1 MAAVR
6 KKKKNLVIVES
17 PAKVKTI
24 KKFLGSNYEVAA
36 SYGHVRDMPKSQMG
50 IDFENGCEPKYI
62 TIRGKGELLA
72 ELRKMVKKADRIY
85 LATDP
90 DREGEAIS
98 WHLIA
103 ALKLDQQ
110 EGKEVYRI
118 TFNEITKKAV
128 LESLKN
134 AREIDMNLV
143 DAQQARRVLDR
154 LVGYKISPL
163 IWAKV
168 KRGLSAGRVQ
178 SVALR
183 MIGDREDE
191 INSFIPEEYW
201 SLDANLSVEG
211 EKKLLT
217 AHYYGPMDETGKAEK
232 AELGTSAQVDQVMD
246 SVKDGDWKISEVKKS
261 ERTRKSPLPFTTST
275 LQQEASRSLNFSTSK
290 TMRIAQQLYEGVD
303 IKGQGTVAL
312 ITYLRTD
319 STRIS
324 DEALSTSA
332 DYILERYGQ
341 EYLIAAEKKQESKG
355 HVQDAHEA
363 IRPTDVTRD
372 PASIKDS
379 LTREQYRLYQL
390 IWKRFLASRM
400 SPARYETTQ
409 VRILA
414 QGKEACQVFT
424 VSAQRLVFEGF
435 QCVYNDEENPEKT
448 SALVRGLEETTAV
461 SFDSFDPRQHFTQP
475 APHFTEA
482 SLVRAL
488 EEQGIGRPSTYA
500 PTISTILARNYIV
513 KEEKNLYM
521 TELGTAVNNI
531 MKKSFPSIVNPEFT
545 ANMENLL
552 DCVAEG
558 TVKWKTIVE
567 NFYPDLDEAVRE
579 AEKELEKVKIADEET
594 DVVCEN
600 CGRNMVIKY
609 GPHGKFLAC
618 PGFPECHNTKPY
630 YQKIGVMCPKCGKDI
645 VVRMSKKGR
654 RYYGCLGNPD
664 CDFMS
669 WQKPSSVKC
678 PVCGS
683 IMLEKG
689 RKLVCYNDQCGHVM
703 ERPEEN

>member
-1 MAAVR
+1 MPSR
-6 KKKKNLVIVES
+6 
-17 PAKVKTI
+17 PA
-24 KKFLGSNYEVAA
+24 GSWTVWSATA
-36 SYGHVRDMPKSQMG
+36 P
-50 IDFENGCEPKYI
+50 
-62 TIRGKGELLA
+62 LL
-72 ELRKMVKKADRIY
+72 
-85 LATDP
+85 
-90 DREGEAIS
+90 
-98 WHLIA
+98 
-103 ALKLDQQ
+103 
-110 EGKEVYRI
+110 
-118 TFNEITKKAV
+118 
-128 LESLKN
+128 
-134 AREIDMNLV
+134 
-143 DAQQARRVLDR
+143 
-154 LVGYKISPL
+154 
-163 IWAKV
+163 WAKV

-183 MIGDREDE
+183 MIGDREEE

-201 SLDANLSVEG
+201 SLDAELAVQG
-211 EKKLLT
+211 EKKPLL
-217 AHYYGPMDETGKAEK
+217 AHYYGRVGDNGKAEK
-232 AELGTSAQVDQVMD
+232 AVVSNSGEMD
-246 SVKDGDWKISEVKKS
+246 ALLAGMEEAEWQITEVRKS
-261 ERTRKSPLPFTTST
+261 ERTRKAPLPFTTST
-275 LQQEASRSLNFSTSK
+275 LQQEASKVLNFSTSK

-324 DEALSTSA
+324 DEALASSA

-341 EYLIAAEKKQESKG
+341 DYLIAAEKKQESKG

-400 SPARYETTQ
+400 SPARYEATQ

-414 QGKEACQVFT
+414 RGKEACQVFT
-424 VSAQRLVFEGF
+424 VSAQRLVFDGF
-435 QCVYNDEENPEKT
+435 QSVYNDEENPEKAN
-448 SALVRGLEETTAV
+448 ALVRGLEETTAV

-558 TVKWKTIVE
+558 TVRWKTIVE
-567 NFYPDLDEAVRE
+567 NFYPDLDTAVQE